1 MWGDEN
7 MSNKAREFD
16 KIAQEIFAP
25 IYPAIAKQAL
35 DKAQIK
41 EGICLDIGCGG
52 GYLGLAIA
60 EISDLNIYSMDNKP
74 EAIEVLQ
81 ENILKKQ
88 FEIRVKP
95 LIGDVHNIPLETN
108 SVQLAISRGSMFF
121 WEEQVQALN
130 EIYRVL
136 APGGFA
142 YIGGGFGTPQIKEKI
157 DEKML
162 QINPNWLEFTNK
174 NIGPDEPAKW
184 HNILSKTNIP
194 EFNIEHNPVEMW
206 IVFRK

>member
-1 MWGDEN
+1 

-16 KIAQEIFAP
+16 KIAHEIFAP
-25 IYPAIAKQAL
+25 IYPAIAKQVL
-35 DKAQIK
+35 DKAQIN

-60 EISDLNIYSMDNKP
+60 EAGDLNIYSMDNKP
-74 EAIEVLQ
+74 EAIEILQ
-81 ENILKKQ
+81 ENILKRQ
-88 FEIRVKP
+88 FELRIKP
-95 LIGDVHNIPLETN
+95 LIGDVHNIPLETD
-108 SVQLAISRGSMFF
+108 SVQIAISRGSMFF